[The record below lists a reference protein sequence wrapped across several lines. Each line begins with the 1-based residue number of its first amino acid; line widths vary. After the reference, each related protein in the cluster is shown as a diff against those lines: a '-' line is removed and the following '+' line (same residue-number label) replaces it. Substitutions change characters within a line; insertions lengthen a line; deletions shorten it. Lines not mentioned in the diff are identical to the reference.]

1 LLGRNLRVHTCIG
14 IPLFGTEVSPRFC
27 FAESMLV
34 VELEGG
40 REIRRFVTSLGAPWL
55 PRRVAELAL
64 LGVRTLLCGGFNRA
78 FLPTAE
84 RLGIQVVTG
93 VSGDA
98 EKVLAAFLC
107 GKILPENTRSR
118 RCRRQAPPTR

>member
-1 LLGRNLRVHTCIG
+1 VVTTCIG

-34 VELEGG
+34 VEVEGG
-40 REIRRFVTSLGAPWL
+40 RETRRFVTSLGAPWL
-55 PRRVAELAL
+55 PGRVAELAS

-84 RLGIQVVTG
+84 RLGIQVIIG

-98 EKVLAAFLC
+98 EKALSAFLR
-107 GKILPENTRSR
+107 GQIIPGNTRMR
-118 RCRRQAPPTR
+118 GCRRLA